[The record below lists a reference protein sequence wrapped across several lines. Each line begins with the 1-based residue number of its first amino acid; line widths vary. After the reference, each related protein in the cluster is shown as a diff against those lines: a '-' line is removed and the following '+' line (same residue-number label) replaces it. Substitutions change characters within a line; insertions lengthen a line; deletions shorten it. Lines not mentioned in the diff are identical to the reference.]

1 MQSRHVYFYLFIVV
15 LIIIIGLVFHG
26 FLSDK
31 DRNQDNQVITIKKT
45 TTSGTP
51 SIGGSFRLINHN
63 GDVVSDKSYTGQYLI
78 VFFGYTFCPDVCPN
92 TLVKFSTVMD
102 QLGEYNSRVTP
113 LFITVDPVRDT
124 VQVMSDYISNFHP
137 RIEGLT
143 GNKKQIKHIKNIY
156 KVYGAKSRAN
166 TENLND
172 YIVDHSSLS
181 YFMGTG
187 GEYVDFFN
195 YNMKASS
202 IVSKIKKIITTRK

>member
-15 LIIIIGLVFHG
+15 LIIIIGLGLHG

-31 DRNQDNQVITIKKT
+31 NRYQDNQVITIKNT

-51 SIGGSFRLINHN
+51 SIGGSFQLINHN

-92 TLVKFSTVMD
+92 TLAKFSTVMD
-102 QLGEYNSRVTP
+102 QLGEYSSRVTP

-124 VQVMSDYISNFHP
+124 FQVMNDYISNFHP

-143 GNKKQIKHIKNIY
+143 GNEKQIEYIKKIY
-156 KVYGAKSRAN
+156 RVYGAKSKDN
-166 TENLND
+166 NGNLDD

-187 GEYVDFFN
+187 GEYIDFFN
-195 YNMKASS
+195 YNMKPSR
-202 IVSKIKKIITTRK
+202 IVSKIKKIIGTKK